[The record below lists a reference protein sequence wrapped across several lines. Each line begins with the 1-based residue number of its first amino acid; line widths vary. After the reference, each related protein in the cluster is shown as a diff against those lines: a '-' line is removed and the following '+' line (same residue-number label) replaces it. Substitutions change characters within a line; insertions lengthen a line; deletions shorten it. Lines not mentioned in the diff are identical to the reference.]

1 MEKFHIKESLII
13 LFYWESKF
21 LFFLIHFFYIF
32 SKEGLEKELSQIE
45 SDMKKISPSNVVV
58 DMTK

>member
-21 LFFLIHFFYIF
+21 LFFLIHFFIIF